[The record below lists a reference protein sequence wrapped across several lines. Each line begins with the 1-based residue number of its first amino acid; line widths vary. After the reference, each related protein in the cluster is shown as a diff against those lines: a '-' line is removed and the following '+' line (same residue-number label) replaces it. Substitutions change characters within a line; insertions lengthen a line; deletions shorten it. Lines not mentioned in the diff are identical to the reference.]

1 MLSVSDSFKKA
12 IKSQNREIF
21 GYVDIKYQD
30 NNYSTSVEQIPSV
43 LRAFTDDG
51 IVKGSKIL
59 KKYATLENN
68 YTLLDGSFMV
78 WNENT
83 VDENGYVSDDVFND
97 INDNTI
103 VIENSSTTIATK
115 GVTIY
120 FKENLPFDFTVT
132 ITDTNNDTFTEN
144 ITNNKSMVYQYIF
157 DTEKYISQVELNIS
171 SVEFPNNRI
180 RISYIDFNL
189 SDLYEGDEL
198 VNFDVDE
205 ELDLLV
211 ESLPINTCSVNINNY
226 PSSYGGNKFDPIN
239 PKGITKYLTDN
250 VTIEPYIGV
259 LTETNA
265 IEYVPMGVFYLSDW
279 VSNND
284 GNVTLSGKS
293 ILNKLKGTMLR
304 SNGNFLRAG
313 FTSNTFKTFLNTTT
327 GYDYNFPS
335 TSYTWFHN
343 NRMDTFNA
351 MDYLKLAIIVMAYL
365 FDDYDFRKFYVNRY
379 NTITMNNLNES
390 VVSNIDTYSLLADV
404 EYVTRNRI
412 KTIVLKQTINPHLYR
427 PNNASIEECINVD
440 YTLSSED
447 EYVYF
452 TCDKPMEWGSGY
464 LQNTVESG
472 TATAT
477 LIDYNYRTIF
487 VHVVGTVGS
496 KINIKYYDYVYNS
509 MNDGGTKEIRITNST
524 LNNGDTIS
532 LDLTSTISSASA
544 YVDSV
549 SRAYDFSKLYFGLD
563 KPYKVSAKTIG
574 DPSLE
579 IGDTIAIQTRYTDIN
594 DGYKNIIITKQHFS
608 FDGGLQCD
616 IEGLGD

>member
-1 MLSVSDSFKKA
+1 MLSVSDSFKTA

-83 VDENGYVSDDVFND
+83 VDKNGYVSDDVFND

-103 VIENSSTTIATK
+103 VIENTSTTIATK

-132 ITDTNNDTFTEN
+132 ITDTNNNIFTEN

-239 PKGITKYLTDN
+239 PKGITKYLNDN
-250 VTIEPYIGV
+250 TTIEPYVGV
-259 LTETNA
+259 LTETNG

-279 VSNND
+279 ISDVD
-284 GNVTLSGKS
+284 GNVTLNGKS
-293 ILNKLKGTMLR
+293 ILSKLKGLQIKP
-304 SNGNFLRAG
+304 
-313 FTSNTFKTFLNTTT
+313 TSSFFNAPLYINDFKTALSNSLDANFDFISYSDVFNNSYIKDAELQSYIQHLLPIFLYYKNTAS
-327 GYDYNFPS
+327 N
-335 TSYTWFHN
+335 
-343 NRMDTFNA
+343 
-351 MDYLKLAIIVMAYL
+351 IEE
-365 FDDYDFRKFYVNRY
+365 FRKFYVSRDDKI
-379 NTITMNNLNES
+379 TINKINQTVIDNISRLELLTD
-390 VVSNIDTYSLLADV
+390 VSYM
-404 EYVTRNRI
+404 TRNRI
-412 KTIVLKQTINPHLYR
+412 KELSMSYSGLGVLEYSTAFDIGGYT
-427 PNNASIEECINVD
+427 
-440 YTLSSED
+440 YTLDNTENYMWVLYDKVLHLSD
-447 EYVYF
+447 F
-452 TCDKPMEWGSGY
+452 TYNVVSG
-464 LQNTVESG
+464 NAV
-472 TATAT
+472 AT
-477 LIDYNYRTIF
+477 LIGYGNFMYCIKIVGDIGSRVTINVKSDIKASTTVTRNYSI
-487 VHVVGTVGS
+487 
-496 KINIKYYDYVYNS
+496 INTNIQKGDNISIDETNYYPIDREYA
-509 MNDGGTKEIRITNST
+509 K
-524 LNNGDTIS
+524 
-532 LDLTSTISSASA
+532 
-544 YVDSV
+544 
-549 SRAYDFSKLYFGLD
+549 KLYFELD
-563 KPYKVSAKTIG
+563 KPYKITAKTIG
-574 DPSLE
+574 NPSLE
-579 IGDTIAIQTRYTDIN
+579 IGDTIAIQTRYTDTN
-594 DGYKNIIITKQHFS
+594 NGYKNIIITKQHFS

>member
-1 MLSVSDSFKKA
+1 MLSVSNSFKKA
-12 IKSQNREIF
+12 IKNPNREIF

-30 NNYSTSVEQIPSV
+30 NSYSTSVAQIPSV
-43 LRAFTDDG
+43 LRAFSNDG

-59 KKYATLENN
+59 NKYATLENN

-83 VDENGYVSDDVFND
+83 VDENGYVSDDVFNN

-103 VIENSSTTIATK
+103 IVENSSTNIATK

-132 ITDTNNDTFTEN
+132 ITDTNNNIFTEN

-239 PKGITKYLTDN
+239 PKGITKYLNDN
-250 VTIEPYIGV
+250 TTIEPYVGV
-259 LTETNA
+259 LTETNG

-279 VSNND
+279 ISDVD
-284 GNVTLSGKS
+284 GNVTLNGKS
-293 ILNKLKGTMLR
+293 ILSKLKGLQIKP
-304 SNGNFLRAG
+304 
-313 FTSNTFKTFLNTTT
+313 TSSFFNAPLYINDFKTALSNSLDANFDFISYSDGFNNSYIKDTELQSYIQHLLPIFLYYKNT
-327 GYDYNFPS
+327 GSN
-335 TSYTWFHN
+335 
-343 NRMDTFNA
+343 
-351 MDYLKLAIIVMAYL
+351 IEE
-365 FDDYDFRKFYVNRY
+365 FRKFYVSRDDKI
-379 NTITMNNLNES
+379 TINKINQTVIDNISRLELLTD
-390 VVSNIDTYSLLADV
+390 VSYM
-404 EYVTRNRI
+404 TRNRI
-412 KTIVLKQTINPHLYR
+412 KELSMSYRGLGVLEYSTAFDIGGYT
-427 PNNASIEECINVD
+427 
-440 YTLSSED
+440 YTLDNTENYMWVLYDKVLHLSN
-447 EYVYF
+447 F
-452 TCDKPMEWGSGY
+452 TYNVVSG
-464 LQNTVESG
+464 NAV
-472 TATAT
+472 AT
-477 LIDYNYRTIF
+477 LIGYGNFMYCIKIVGDIGSRVTINVKSDIKASTTVTRNYSI
-487 VHVVGTVGS
+487 
-496 KINIKYYDYVYNS
+496 INTNIQKGDNISIDETNYYPIDREYA
-509 MNDGGTKEIRITNST
+509 K
-524 LNNGDTIS
+524 
-532 LDLTSTISSASA
+532 
-544 YVDSV
+544 
-549 SRAYDFSKLYFGLD
+549 KLYFELD
-563 KPYKVSAKTIG
+563 KPYKITAKTIG
-574 DPSLE
+574 NPSLE
-579 IGDTIAIQTRYTDIN
+579 IGDTIAIQTRYTDTN
-594 DGYKNIIITKQHFS
+594 NGYKNIIITKQHFS